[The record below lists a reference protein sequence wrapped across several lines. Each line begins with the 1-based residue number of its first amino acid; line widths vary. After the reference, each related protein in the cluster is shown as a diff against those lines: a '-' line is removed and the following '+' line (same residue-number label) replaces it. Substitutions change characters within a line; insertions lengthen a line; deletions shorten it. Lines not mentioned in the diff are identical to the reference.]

1 MLWQDRNHEG
11 DRHRNPNQW
20 ALCYGGSRHGQWKTV
35 NMSKFLLTVC
45 VFGLLLSFASAQ
57 EKRTLLGEG
66 NASCG
71 EWTRER
77 QKTGLGSELRAWVRG
92 YVTAA
97 NAYADTKFLT
107 RTSIDAINIWID
119 DYCRSKPFEKLAQAV
134 DALVVALHSQAVG
147 RK

>member
-1 MLWQDRNHEG
+1 M
-11 DRHRNPNQW
+11 
-20 ALCYGGSRHGQWKTV
+20 GSRRIAFWIWAILVVAVVSINIGGALIHKNEVG
-35 NMSKFLLTVC
+35 LT
-45 VFGLLLSFASAQ
+45 GDDRAQASAQ

-92 YVTAA
+92 YVTGA
-97 NAYADTKFLT
+97 NADAGTPFLT
-107 RTSIDAINIWID
+107 QTSVDAINIWID

-134 DALVVALHSQAVG
+134 DALVDALHSQAVG

>member
-1 MLWQDRNHEG
+1 
-11 DRHRNPNQW
+11 
-20 ALCYGGSRHGQWKTV
+20 
-35 NMSKFLLTVC
+35 MSKFLLTLC

-77 QKTGLGSELRAWVRG
+77 QKTGLGGELRAWVRG

-97 NAYADTKFLT
+97 NAYADTQFLT
-107 RTSIDAINIWID
+107 QTSIDPINIWID

-134 DALVVALHSQAVG
+134 NALVVALHSQAVG

>member
-1 MLWQDRNHEG
+1 
-11 DRHRNPNQW
+11 
-20 ALCYGGSRHGQWKTV
+20 
-35 NMSKFLLTVC
+35 MSKFLVTVC
-45 VFGLLLSFASAQ
+45 VFGLLLSSASAQ

-97 NAYADTKFLT
+97 NAYADTQFLT
-107 RTSIDAINIWID
+107 QTSIDPINSWID
-119 DYCRSKPFEKLAQAV
+119 DYCRSKPLEKLAQAV
-134 DALVVALHSQAVG
+134 DALVVVLHSQAVG